1 MAITD
6 DVRKAL
12 TDPTPL
18 YALAGT
24 ADLAAEKLGEVP
36 QLVERIRAEA
46 PKALESVRTD
56 PKDLQVL
63 VTKQAKEAQEKLT
76 ELLGSLDGDLKKFRD
91 QAQELALRGVGRAA
105 EVVVQARET
114 YDGLAER
121 GRGAVQNW
129 RGGAAEQVEELA
141 VAIEP
146 DPEPKGGAD
155 AKGAPASGAAE
166 TGGRARTVPANG
178 TRPEAKATASTQP
191 KSSGAKK
198 PAAPRKPAAGQA
210 KKPTPPSSAK

>member
-1 MAITD
+1 MAITTD
-6 DVRKAL
+6 DLRKAL
-12 TDPTPL
+12 TDATPL

-36 QLVERIRAEA
+36 QLVEKLKAEA
-46 PKALESVRTD
+46 PKRFDSVRSTD
-56 PKDLQVL
+56 PKDIQAL
-63 VTKQAKEAQEKLT
+63 VTKQAKEAQDKLT

-105 EVVVQARET
+105 EVAVQARET
-114 YDGLAER
+114 YDELAER

-146 DPEPKGGAD
+146 QSAKEGAGD
-155 AKGAPASGAAE
+155 VSGN
-166 TGGRARTVPANG
+166 GRAKTVPANG
-178 TRPEAKATASTQP
+178 APAQAKATASTEP
-191 KSSGAKK
+191 KTATAKK
-198 PAAPRKPAAGQA
+198 PAVPRKPVAGPA
-210 KKPTPPSSAK
+210 RKSTPPSAK

>member
-1 MAITD
+1 MAITTD
-6 DVRKAL
+6 DLRKAL
-12 TDPTPL
+12 TDATPL

-36 QLVERIRAEA
+36 QLVEKIKSEA
-46 PKALESVRTD
+46 PKRFESVRSTD
-56 PKDLQVL
+56 PKDIQSL

-76 ELLGSLDGDLKKFRD
+76 DLLGSLDGDLKKFRD

-105 EVVVQARET
+105 EVAVQARET
-114 YDGLAER
+114 YDELAER

-146 DPEPKGGAD
+146 EPKAE
-155 AKGAPASGAAE
+155 AKNGTE
-166 TGGRARTVPANG
+166 TGGRAKTVPANG
-178 TRPEAKATASTQP
+178 TRPEAKATASTEP
-191 KSSGAKK
+191 RTATAKK
-198 PAAPRKPAAGQA
+198 PAAARKPAAGPA
-210 KKPTPPSSAK
+210 KKSTPPPSAK

>member
-1 MAITD
+1 MAITTD
-6 DVRKAL
+6 DLRKAL
-12 TDPTPL
+12 TDATPL

-36 QLVERIRAEA
+36 QLVEKIKSEA
-46 PKALESVRTD
+46 PKRFDSVRSTD
-56 PKDLQVL
+56 PKDIQSL

-76 ELLGSLDGDLKKFRD
+76 DLLGSLDGDLKKFRD

-105 EVVVQARET
+105 EVAVQARET
-114 YDGLAER
+114 YDELAER

-146 DPEPKGGAD
+146 EPKAE
-155 AKGAPASGAAE
+155 AKNGTE
-166 TGGRARTVPANG
+166 TGGRAKTVPANE
-178 TRPEAKATASTQP
+178 TRPEAKATASTEP
-191 KSSGAKK
+191 RTATAKK
-198 PAAPRKPAAGQA
+198 PAAARKPAAGPA
-210 KKPTPPSSAK
+210 KKNTPPPSAK

>member
-36 QLVERIRAEA
+36 QLVERIRTEA

-56 PKDLQVL
+56 PKDLQAL
-63 VTKQAKEAQEKLT
+63 VTKQAKEAQEKLA

-105 EVVVQARET
+105 EVAVQARET

-146 DPEPKGGAD
+146 EPEPKS
-155 AKGAPASGAAE
+155 APAGGAE

-178 TRPEAKATASTQP
+178 TRPEAQATASTQP

-198 PAAPRKPAAGQA
+198 PAAPRKPAADQA
-210 KKPTPPSSAK
+210 KKSTPPSSSK